1 MTSTTSANLPE
12 IIFSETIANDSITI
26 YPLQAILAPYEEYL
40 LLFWWSLWLGVGCY
54 MVLKY
59 LAYPLI
65 DEWVDK
71 NKQN

>member
-1 MTSTTSANLPE
+1 MTSSTSANLPE
-12 IIFSETIANDSITI
+12 IIFSETIANDPITV
-26 YPLQAILAPYEEYL
+26 YPLQALLVPYEEYL
-40 LLFWWSLWLGVGCY
+40 LLFWWSLWLGVGGY

-59 LAYPLI
+59 LVYPLI